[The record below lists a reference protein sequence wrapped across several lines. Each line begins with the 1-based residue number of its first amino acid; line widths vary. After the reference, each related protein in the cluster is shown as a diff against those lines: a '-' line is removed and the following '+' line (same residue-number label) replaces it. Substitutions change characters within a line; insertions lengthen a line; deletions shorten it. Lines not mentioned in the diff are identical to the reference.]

1 MPATTQIEAIYG
13 VHAVRALLLRD
24 PRRVRRVLLQRGRQD
39 ARAQEIERL
48 ARAAGCALERVEG
61 ARLAQRFGDVVHQG
75 VAAEVLSL
83 APWDEDALIEA
94 ITLGR
99 AGTARQG
106 GDGGD
111 GGDKSDPMLLALDG
125 VQDPHNLGAC
135 LRTADACGALA
146 LIVPRDRAAPLN
158 ATARKAAAG
167 AAESTPVVV
176 VTNLARTLRL
186 LKEAGLWIVGASAHG
201 AQRAQD
207 IELTGPRVLVLGAE
221 GTGLR
226 ELTKRH
232 CDWLVRLPSV
242 GAVESLN
249 VSVAAG
255 MLLYEAVRQRTSGAR
270 SLPAPPAGASG
281 GTDVA

>member
-1 MPATTQIEAIYG
+1 MPATPQVEAIYG

-48 ARAAGCALERVEG
+48 ARAAGCPLDRVEG
-61 ARLAQRFGDVVHQG
+61 ERLTQRLGDVVHQG
-75 VAAEVLSL
+75 VAAEVVALT
-83 APWDEDALIEA
+83 PWDEDALIQA
-94 ITLGR
+94 VTA
-99 AGTARQG
+99 AGPGTPGAR
-106 GDGGD
+106 GD
-111 GGDKSDPMLLALDG
+111 PLLLALDG

-146 LIVPRDRAAPLN
+146 VIVPRDRAAPLN

-167 AAESTPVVV
+167 AAESTPVAV

-186 LKEAGLWIVGASAHG
+186 LKDAGLWIVGASAEG
-201 AQRAQD
+201 VQRAQD

-221 GTGLR
+221 GAGLR

-255 MLLYEAVRQRTSGAR
+255 MLLYEAVRQRALSAQ
-270 SLPAPPAGASG
+270 APAGGAG
-281 GTDVA
+281 VA